1 MTPIASGRIAVWEGG
16 SLWAFDVPPGDSD
29 RNQLHAHHALQV
41 TFALEGGAFKLH
53 LRDRIATGDVVIV
66 AADAAHAFEAEGA
79 VGLLFVAP
87 ESRAG
92 RVLAKLLD
100 GAPAV
105 AADQLADAAP
115 EIEAAFRAQHDPLS
129 AMREA
134 GQQLTARLAGAVR
147 TIEPDRRVRQMID
160 WAGDNLDTA
169 LSAKEAAAHV
179 GLSVSRASHL
189 FVEQT
194 GLPFRTFVLWL
205 RVMRAVDAYGTG
217 SSLTAAAQEAG
228 FADSAHL
235 SRTFR
240 RMFGLSAA
248 ALEMS

>member
-16 SLWAFDVPPGDSD
+16 SLWAFDVPAGDVD

-41 TFALEGGAFKLH
+41 TFALKGGAFKLH

-66 AADAAHAFEAEGA
+66 AADAAHAFEAEGP

-87 ESRAG
+87 ESRVGRALA
-92 RVLAKLLD
+92 RVLD
-100 GAPAV
+100 DAPAV
-105 AADQLADAAP
+105 AAPQFVDAAP
-115 EIEAAFRAQHDPLS
+115 EIEAAFRTQHDPIS
-129 AMREA
+129 AMRA
-134 GQQLTARLAGAVR
+134 VGQKITARLAGTAR
-147 TIEPDRRVRQMID
+147 SIEPDRRVREMIQ
-160 WAGDNLDTA
+160 WASTHLDGA
-169 LSAKEAAAHV
+169 LSAKEAAAEV

-205 RVMRAVDAYGTG
+205 RVMRAVDAYGAG

>member
-16 SLWAFDVPPGDSD
+16 SLWAFDVPAGDLD
-29 RNQLHAHHALQV
+29 RNKLHAHHALQV
-41 TFALEGGAFKLH
+41 TVALTGGVFKLH
-53 LRDRIATGDVVIV
+53 LRDRVVSGDVAIV
-66 AADAAHAFEAEGA
+66 AADAPHAFEAEGPVA
-79 VGLLFVAP
+79 LLFVAP

-105 AADQLADAAP
+105 VADQFTDAAQ
-115 EIEAAFRAQHDPLS
+115 EIEAAFRNKDDALG
-129 AMREA
+129 AMRA
-134 GQQLTARLAGAVR
+134 MGQALTARLAGADRV
-147 TIEPDRRVRQMID
+147 IEPDRRVRQMIA
-160 WAGDNLDTA
+160 WARDNLDA
-169 LSAKEAAAHV
+169 SLGAKEAAAHV
-179 GLSVSRASHL
+179 SLSVSPASHL

-205 RVMRAVDAYGTG
+205 RVMRAVEAYGRG
-217 SSLTAAAQEAG
+217 ESLTAAAQEAG